1 MKYADIIVDI
11 SLEALDRVFQ
21 YIVPETLTSDIQVGS
36 QVMVPFGKG
45 NRVIKGYVIG
55 FSEEPDYEPDKLKEI
70 QSIQKGSMV
79 VESQMIQ
86 LADWMSRMYGCTR
99 AQSLKTVL
107 SVRRKVQG
115 GTKKVY
121 CLAVSRAEAEAEMK
135 KLAVQPRF
143 ASRAALLALLLDD
156 SRGQGV
162 SEAEM
167 KKKVPSPTAALR
179 TLVKHGWIEERE
191 ASDYRI
197 PYLGAKDGKTVHL
210 TREQQQAVEGI
221 CEDERMVHLLY
232 GVTGSGKTEV
242 YMQLIERTLAS
253 GRQAI
258 VLIPEISLTYQ
269 NIARFRQRFGR
280 RVSVMNSRM
289 SDGERYDQYIQAKN
303 GEIDI
308 MIGPRSALFTP
319 FPNLGLLIVDEE
331 QDGAYKSDTTPKY
344 HAVDVAIRRMEMCSG
359 KVVLGSATPS
369 VVTYDRAVRGIYGLH
384 RLENRVAGG
393 PGMAKTCI
401 IDLREELKQKNY
413 SIFSRRLQSEM
424 EARLERKEQILLFL
438 NRRGYAGF
446 ISCRSCGHV
455 IRCPHCDISMTLHKA
470 EGNLLKCHYC
480 GMTLAM
486 PDSCPECGSRYIGA
500 FGMGTQKAAEM
511 LAKRFPQARILRADR
526 DSMRRKNSPME
537 VFQAFAKGEADI
549 LVGTQMVVKGHDFP
563 NVTLVGVLAAD
574 LSMFS
579 GDYMAGER
587 TFQLLTQAAGRAGRG
602 EKPGLAVIQ
611 TYQPEHYAVTC
622 AAAQDY
628 EAFYRQEILYRR
640 LMHYPP
646 AGHMMAVII
655 EHMDEITARE
665 GAVLLAGVMT
675 DETIQVLPPADGF
688 RAKEKDYYRK
698 VIYIKS
704 NEINGLIQC
713 RERAQALIHSD
724 TLFREMNVQFD
735 INPMNLY

>member
-1 MKYADIIVDI
+1 
-11 SLEALDRVFQ
+11 
-21 YIVPETLTSDIQVGS
+21 
-36 QVMVPFGKG
+36 
-45 NRVIKGYVIG
+45 
-55 FSEEPDYEPDKLKEI
+55 
-70 QSIQKGSMV
+70 
-79 VESQMIQ
+79 
-86 LADWMSRMYGCTR
+86 
-99 AQSLKTVL
+99 
-107 SVRRKVQG
+107 
-115 GTKKVY
+115 
-121 CLAVSRAEAEAEMK
+121 
-135 KLAVQPRF
+135 
-143 ASRAALLALLLDD
+143 
-156 SRGQGV
+156 
-162 SEAEM
+162 
-167 KKKVPSPTAALR
+167 
-179 TLVKHGWIEERE
+179 
-191 ASDYRI
+191 
-197 PYLGAKDGKTVHL
+197 
-210 TREQQQAVEGI
+210 
-221 CEDERMVHLLY
+221 
-232 GVTGSGKTEV
+232 
-242 YMQLIERTLAS
+242 
-253 GRQAI
+253 
-258 VLIPEISLTYQ
+258 
-269 NIARFRQRFGR
+269 
-280 RVSVMNSRM
+280 
-289 SDGERYDQYIQAKN
+289 
-303 GEIDI
+303 
-308 MIGPRSALFTP
+308 
-319 FPNLGLLIVDEE
+319 
-331 QDGAYKSDTTPKY
+331 
-344 HAVDVAIRRMEMCSG
+344 
-359 KVVLGSATPS
+359 
-369 VVTYDRAVRGIYGLH
+369 
-384 RLENRVAGG
+384 
-393 PGMAKTCI
+393 MAKTCI

>member
-1 MKYADIIVDI
+1 
-11 SLEALDRVFQ
+11 
-21 YIVPETLTSDIQVGS
+21 
-36 QVMVPFGKG
+36 
-45 NRVIKGYVIG
+45 
-55 FSEEPDYEPDKLKEI
+55 
-70 QSIQKGSMV
+70 
-79 VESQMIQ
+79 
-86 LADWMSRMYGCTR
+86 
-99 AQSLKTVL
+99 
-107 SVRRKVQG
+107 
-115 GTKKVY
+115 
-121 CLAVSRAEAEAEMK
+121 
-135 KLAVQPRF
+135 
-143 ASRAALLALLLDD
+143 
-156 SRGQGV
+156 
-162 SEAEM
+162 
-167 KKKVPSPTAALR
+167 
-179 TLVKHGWIEERE
+179 
-191 ASDYRI
+191 
-197 PYLGAKDGKTVHL
+197 
-210 TREQQQAVEGI
+210 
-221 CEDERMVHLLY
+221 
-232 GVTGSGKTEV
+232 
-242 YMQLIERTLAS
+242 
-253 GRQAI
+253 
-258 VLIPEISLTYQ
+258 
-269 NIARFRQRFGR
+269 
-280 RVSVMNSRM
+280 
-289 SDGERYDQYIQAKN
+289 
-303 GEIDI
+303 
-308 MIGPRSALFTP
+308 
-319 FPNLGLLIVDEE
+319 
-331 QDGAYKSDTTPKY
+331 
-344 HAVDVAIRRMEMCSG
+344 
-359 KVVLGSATPS
+359 
-369 VVTYDRAVRGIYGLH
+369 
-384 RLENRVAGG
+384 
-393 PGMAKTCI
+393 MAKTCI

-455 IRCPHCDISMTLHKA
+455 IRCTHCDISMTLHKA

-486 PDSCPECGSRYIGA
+486 PDRCPKCGSGYIGA
-500 FGMGTQKAAEM
+500 FGMGTQKVAEM

-537 VFQAFAKGEADI
+537 VFRAFAKGEADI

-574 LSMFS
+574 MSMFS

-646 AGHMMAVII
+646 AGHMMAVIV

-665 GAVLLAGVMT
+665 GAVLIAGAMT

-704 NEINGLIQC
+704 NEINGLIRC